1 MSGAGGPCPRHRPA
15 RRLVPALAALALLAP
30 SARAAP
36 LFLWEAAGP
45 QAKVTM
51 AGSIHVGRADFFP
64 LPAPFGEAF
73 AAAPVLAVELDMTA
87 PANQARIMQ
96 LMTGRGMLP
105 DSLTLRDRLEPQ
117 NWERLRQVAT
127 ESGLPQAA
135 YERMQPG
142 IVTMMIVMQAYLRQ
156 GLDPE
161 LGIDKH
167 FLDTA
172 HAEGRTVR
180 ELETVEAQ
188 LGLFLD
194 LDDEL
199 DDVVVSHT
207 LADLGRLGELTDA
220 MIGAWRSGDVD
231 GLDLLL
237 QEQAG
242 TDPRLVAWYRRLL
255 DDRNAAMADSVDA
268 WLRGDR
274 DVFMVVGAGH
284 FSGEDGIVQRLERRG
299 WTVTQRED

>member
-1 MSGAGGPCPRHRPA
+1 
-15 RRLVPALAALALLAP
+15 
-30 SARAAP
+30 
-36 LFLWEAAGP
+36 
-45 QAKVTM
+45 
-51 AGSIHVGRADFFP
+51 
-64 LPAPFGEAF
+64 
-73 AAAPVLAVELDMTA
+73 
-87 PANQARIMQ
+87 MQ
-96 LMTGRGMLP
+96 LMAGRGLLP

-117 NWERLRQVAT
+117 NWERLRQAAT
-127 ESGLPQAA
+127 ESGLPEAA

-167 FLDTA
+167 FLDAA

-188 LGLFLD
+188 LALFLD

-199 DDVVVSHT
+199 DDIVVSHT

-220 MIGAWRSGDVD
+220 MIGAWRTGDVE

-242 TDPRLVAWYRRLL
+242 TDSRLVEWYRRLL
-255 DDRNAAMADSVDA
+255 NDRNAAMADSVDA

-274 DVFMVVGAGH
+274 DVFVVVGAGH
-284 FSGEDGIVQRLERRG
+284 FSGEDGIVQRLQRRG